1 MRRHRPARPPR
12 SDPDRGAVTVET
24 AVIMPALVLLL
35 AVLLA
40 AAAAGMTTVRFEEA
54 ARASARA
61 AARGESSAVVESTA
75 REIAGDTASVAVGA
89 AADRVTV
96 TISGPAPGILGRW
109 STWRLDAH
117 ASAAVESTAGAP
129 SDGGSGG
136 SGGRGTGNAG
146 GAADGPEPVGGE
158 KGAGGGAP

>member
-1 MRRHRPARPPR
+1 M
-12 SDPDRGAVTVET
+12 TVET

-40 AAAAGMTTVRFEEA
+40 TAAAGMTTLRFEEA

-117 ASAAVESTAGAP
+117 ASAAVESPAGAP

-136 SGGRGTGNAG
+136 SGRRGTGGEG
-146 GAADGPEPVGGE
+146 GAADGPDPVGGE